1 MSLPSCPECGRA
13 MILRNARKGRNAG
26 GQFWGCQ
33 GYPACRGVRDA
44 GADTEG
50 HDEGPD
56 GGHTSYSSGMTVI
69 GWCGIPSQPRYQ
81 ARRTD
86 PRVFHGWVSEQV
98 QCMVW
103 AQELP
108 AQGCTQLCSEEP

>member
-1 MSLPSCPECGRA
+1 MWIPTYHAFPSRA
-13 MILRNARKGRNAG
+13 AFLAACDTAG
-26 GQFWGCQ
+26 WHS
-33 GYPACRGVRDA
+33 AL
-44 GADTEG
+44 
-50 HDEGPD
+50 
-56 GGHTSYSSGMTVI
+56 TVI